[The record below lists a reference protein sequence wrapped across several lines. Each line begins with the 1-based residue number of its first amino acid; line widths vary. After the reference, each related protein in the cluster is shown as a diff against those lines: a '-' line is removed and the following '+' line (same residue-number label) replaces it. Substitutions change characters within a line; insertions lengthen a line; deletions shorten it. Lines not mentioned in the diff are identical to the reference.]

1 MIGEVFKIYKKLPH
15 NLRKHIGLSAEFL
28 KQNMEQK
35 QFPFLTPKVLD
46 LAAGMIKEC
55 PCLEFLKSSI
65 RKWKPLKTLC
75 TYV

>member
-1 MIGEVFKIYKKLPH
+1 
-15 NLRKHIGLSAEFL
+15 
-28 KQNMEQK
+28 MEQK

-65 RKWKPLKTLC
+65 RKWKPLKTLY